1 MWLPSNSW
9 HIPGRKFWNPLYY
22 VHLWTSFVLKWYL
35 IKSRIPVH
43 VFIQKIISKMS
54 CINIKSYTHIQIM
67 HNDKLYIPHNIYNL
81 NVCLLIASTEVWRV
95 NAELSSFRLG
105 QFLIF
110 GFSDLPGNVLYC
122 IFHFLKRFLKKFV

>member
-1 MWLPSNSW
+1 
-9 HIPGRKFWNPLYY
+9 
-22 VHLWTSFVLKWYL
+22 
-35 IKSRIPVH
+35 
-43 VFIQKIISKMS
+43 
-54 CINIKSYTHIQIM
+54 M
-67 HNDKLYIPHNIYNL
+67 HNDKLYIPQNIYNL

-122 IFHFLKRFLKKFV
+122 VGWIIGASIAQFFKYQREQTND